1 VPSDEAIGAN
11 VSEAAAAQGPLSAP
25 AANYP
30 LAAHKEERLAAL
42 AEMAAGGGL
51 GTLVGVLLGLSVA
64 QVVGGV
70 VASLAAL
77 LGAFLGLAG
86 AQTSDRAWRIGAFGF
101 FCVAGVALGLAVRAG
116 SLLSPS
122 VADNVAEWTA
132 AGYPAAQ
139 ARSYVAFQ
147 RLGVKPDT
155 MTVTAPPAATAGSSA
170 LFASQTSVCNQLE
183 TMPDQTQLRIM
194 HHQGGVWAG
203 VAAAAEAAANSG
215 QALAAG
221 IKTICG

>member
-1 VPSDEAIGAN
+1 
-11 VSEAAAAQGPLSAP
+11 
-25 AANYP
+25 
-30 LAAHKEERLAAL
+30 
-42 AEMAAGGGL
+42 M
-51 GTLVGVLLGLSVA
+51 LVGFLLGLSVA

-77 LGAFLGLAG
+77 LGAFLGLSG

-101 FCVAGVALGLAVRAG
+101 LCVAGVALGLAVRAG

-122 VADNVAEWTA
+122 VAGNVAAWTA
-132 AGYPAAQ
+132 AGYPADQ

-147 RLGVKPDT
+147 RLGVKPET
-155 MTVTAPPAATAGSSA
+155 MTVSAPPAATAGSSA

-194 HHQGGVWAG
+194 RHEGGVWAG
-203 VAAAAEAAANSG
+203 VAAAVEAAANPG

>member
-1 VPSDEAIGAN
+1 VPSDEAIRAN
-11 VSEAAAAQGPLSAP
+11 VSEAVAAQSPLP
-25 AANYP
+25 A
-30 LAAHKEERLAAL
+30 LAASNPPATHEEKRVPAL

-51 GTLVGVLLGLSVA
+51 GMLVGVLLGLSVA

-77 LGAFLGLAG
+77 LGAFLGLSG
-86 AQTSDRAWRIGAFGF
+86 AQTSDRAWRIGSFGF
-101 FCVAGVALGLAVRAG
+101 LCVAGVALGLAVRAG
-116 SLLSPS
+116 GLLSPS
-122 VADNVAEWTA
+122 VADNVGEWTA
-132 AGYPAAQ
+132 AGYPADQ

-147 RLGVKPDT
+147 RLGVKPDM
-155 MTVTAPPAATAGSSA
+155 MTVSAPPAATAGSSA

-194 HHQGGVWAG
+194 RHQGGVWAG
-203 VAAAAEAAANSG
+203 VAAAAAAAANPG